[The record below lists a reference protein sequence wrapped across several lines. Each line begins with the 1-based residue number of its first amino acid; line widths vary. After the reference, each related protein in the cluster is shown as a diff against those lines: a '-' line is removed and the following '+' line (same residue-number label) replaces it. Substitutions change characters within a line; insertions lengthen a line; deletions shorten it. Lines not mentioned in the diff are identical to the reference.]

1 MMNDMAVNMNW
12 GLIGYGKFAKKIEHS
27 FKNSQTANLRYIA
40 SKSLHK
46 ENISFKNQ
54 KIKFFIVLTWI

>member
-1 MMNDMAVNMNW
+1 MAVNMNW

-27 FKNSQTANLRYIA
+27 FSNSQTANLKYIA

-46 ENISFKNQ
+46 EILKKSKDKIFYSF
-54 KIKFFIVLTWI
+54 IWINK